1 MGRTYRRNSEERFT
15 DQRRSEKKP
24 KRAKRGGNLKT
35 LNSNVDYEDDSYDDY
50 FDDEVEMHDE
60 IDIRHNKHTT

>member
-15 DQRRSEKKP
+15 DQRHSEKKP